1 MAAKKAKTDIS
12 TITMGNMTFAGTL
25 KQTGKFMEDAVK
37 AAEKESKLTPAQK
50 KKRLEKLEKAKP
62 VKVKTELPSSIKT
75 KEGKYNITK
84 TKTGKIK
91 ITNPQGK
98 TITVPKGT
106 NVTAIAYRGG
116 VGGGLGGLFGI
127 KNR

>member
-1 MAAKKAKTDIS
+1 MAAKKAKTDIY
-12 TITMGNMTFAGTL
+12 TVTVGNTTFTGTL
-25 KQTGKFMEDAVK
+25 KQINKRMKDEVK
-37 AAEKESKLTPAQK
+37 EAKRESKVKPA
-50 KKRLEKLEKAKP
+50 
-62 VKVKTELPSSIKT
+62 KVKTELPSSVRT

-98 TITVPKGT
+98 TVTVPKGT

>member
-1 MAAKKAKTDIS
+1 MAAKKAKTDIY
-12 TITMGNMTFAGTL
+12 TVTVGNTTFTGTL
-25 KQTGKFMEDAVK
+25 KQINKRMKDEVK
-37 AAEKESKLTPAQK
+37 EAKRESKV
-50 KKRLEKLEKAKP
+50 KP
-62 VKVKTELPSSIKT
+62 PKVKTELPSSVKT

-98 TITVPKGT
+98 TVTVPKGT